1 MRRFL
6 LKACLLAAVMTAA
19 VVGVARAMH
28 APAERPHVRAL
39 RSAVDHY
46 RSVAWL
52 FQRAARQR
60 RTPTSFSYR
69 RTTDPA
75 YLQWTLKQ
83 WQNREYDA
91 RLHAVAALRRKLD
104 VSLPSS
110 PGLHAS
116 LGRRIAYARTLAV
129 RLQEIYPGRTDTG
142 TRTLADAAKLPAQQ
156 RLFRWQV
163 KAATATLIVSR
174 HATHLNIIAPRWLT
188 NDFVCIH
195 DFEGAWNANTGNG
208 YYGGLQMDDGFMRH
222 YGAAYLQRW
231 GTADRWPAWAQIAAA
246 VRAYRSGRGFWPWPN
261 TARACG
267 LF

>member
-1 MRRFL
+1 MRRLL
-6 LKACLLAAVMTAA
+6 LKACLLAAFVAA
-19 VVGVARAMH
+19 GAVGAARAMH
-28 APAERPHVRAL
+28 APTHRTQLRGM
-39 RSAVDHY
+39 RSAVEHY

-60 RTPTSFSYR
+60 PTPTSYSYR
-69 RTTDPA
+69 RTSDPS

-83 WQNREYDA
+83 WQKREYDA
-91 RLHAVAALRRKLD
+91 RLHAVAALQRKLD
-104 VSLPSS
+104 IALPAS

-129 RLQEIYPGRTDTG
+129 RLQKIYPGHTDTG
-142 TRTLADAAKLPAQQ
+142 TRTLAGARKLPATQ

-163 KAATATLIVSR
+163 KAATATLTVSR
-174 HATHLNIIAPRWLT
+174 HATRLSLVGPRWLT
-188 NDFVCIH
+188 NDLICIH
-195 DFEGAWNANTGNG
+195 GYEGAWNANTGNG
-208 YYGGLQMDDGFMRH
+208 YFGGLQMDDAFMRH

-246 VRAYRSGRGFWPWPN
+246 ARAYRSGRGFWPWPN

-267 LF
+267 LL